1 MNKIF
6 LIGNLTGD
14 PELRTTP
21 NGITVCTMN
30 LAVNRRFS
38 GNREERQTDFHRVT
52 AWRQLG
58 ETCSRF
64 LSKGKKIAVVGEFV
78 PRTYEGKDGATRVS
92 LEVTAEEIEFLSPRD
107 AAGGQSYP
115 QQGYQSTSRA
125 TTEIIRLRIINPHR
139 TAAISPL
146 PAKTVGRTGGGSSL
160 RVTVSRQILL
170 IPQTAPAVQLMALLR
185 FPIRIYRFNFAK
197 GVNFNG
203 RPQNEAPSQEGQ
215 AQSLSVLR

>member
-38 GNREERQTDFHRVT
+38 GNREERQTDFYRVT

-107 AAGGQSYP
+107 AAVRVIRSRDINP
-115 QQGYQSTSRA
+115 TSRA

-146 PAKTVGRTGGGSSL
+146 PVKTVGRTGGGSSL

>member
-38 GNREERQTDFHRVT
+38 GNREERHDRLLSRDCMET
-52 AWRQLG
+52 AWRNLFKVLEQG
-58 ETCSRF
+58 Q
-64 LSKGKKIAVVGEFV
+64 KIAVVGEFV
-78 PRTYEGKDGATRVS
+78 PRTYEGKDGAT
-92 LEVTAEEIEFLSPRD
+92 EFLSKSRRRRSNSFLRAMQQAVRVIRSRD
-107 AAGGQSYP
+107 INP
-115 QQGYQSTSRA
+115 TSRA

-146 PAKTVGRTGGGSSL
+146 PVKTVGRTGGGSSL

-185 FPIRIYRFNFAK
+185 FPIRIYPF
-197 GVNFNG
+197 
-203 RPQNEAPSQEGQ
+203 
-215 AQSLSVLR
+215 

>member
-38 GNREERQTDFHRVT
+38 GNREERQTDFYRVT

-78 PRTYEGKDGATRVS
+78 PRTYEVRT
-92 LEVTAEEIEFLSPRD
+92 EQPEFLSKSRPRRSNSFLR
-107 AAGGQSYP
+107 AMP
-115 QQGYQSTSRA
+115 QAVRVIRSRDINPTSRA

-146 PAKTVGRTGGGSSL
+146 PVKTVGRTGGGSSL
-160 RVTVSRQILL
+160 HVTVSRQILL

-215 AQSLSVLR
+215 A